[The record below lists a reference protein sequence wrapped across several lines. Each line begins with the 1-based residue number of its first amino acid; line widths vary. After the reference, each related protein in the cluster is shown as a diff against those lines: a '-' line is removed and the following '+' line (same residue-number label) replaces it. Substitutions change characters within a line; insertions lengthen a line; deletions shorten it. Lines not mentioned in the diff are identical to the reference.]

1 DAGHPVCTWQLVPVD
16 DVECSIGPRLH
27 GTPIEDAWT
36 WPRHFVERVAALLR
50 DLHQLPATGWGP
62 LENRTDRLHGTSTA
76 PTAGIVERWFHAP
89 IWPFDESELD
99 THPLATIAPDL
110 LPTLAPLERE
120 IVAAAIEPFGVLH
133 SDLHRQHLLHTGDKL
148 TGMLDF
154 GDAFIGST
162 AWDFALLHW
171 YYGPQNTQA
180 VAHAYDPDRDL
191 AARGAILGVAVGC
204 YKIAKTPSNGT
215 TLQSQLRSLLDTLPA
230 AR

>member
-1 DAGHPVCTWQLVPVD
+1 M
-16 DVECSIGPRLH
+16 
-27 GTPIEDAWT
+27 GTTREPDRPT
-36 WPRHFVERVAALLR
+36 PRH
-50 DLHQLPATGWGP
+50 LP
-62 LENRTDRLHGTSTA
+62 S

-99 THPLATIAPDL
+99 AHPLATIAPDL
-110 LPTLAPLERE
+110 LPTLATLESQ

-133 SDLHRQHLLHTGDKL
+133 SDLHRQHLLHTGDEL

-162 AWDFALLHW
+162 AWDFALLHC

-191 AARGAILGVAVGC
+191 AAQGAILGVAVGC